1 MATFK
6 RQCNIYIERKRV
18 MGVRS
23 SSYARASAE
32 LTDGELYLI
41 AAGGRT
47 EHELQMKVIPP
58 ITRATANLI
67 GQRIATSS
75 SPVFHSGVSCFF
87 PAAAWV

>member
-1 MATFK
+1 
-6 RQCNIYIERKRV
+6 

-58 ITRATANLI
+58 ITRVPTANLI
-67 GQRIATSS
+67 GQRIETSS
-75 SPVFHSGVSCFF
+75 SPVFHSGVSCFL